1 MHEIL
6 QLTSDALIS
15 LFSLRS
21 LGTSTNLLLVSCHI
35 AVAVL
40 IVPVYINLK
49 RFILCYISLNTIFIP
64 IYLLLICLPT
74 REVHEVNSKTSYRTK
89 SLANYFLLTM
99 QLFKRESL
107 IFLIIVGVGINGE
120 EVFSSK

>member
-21 LGTSTNLLLVSCHI
+21 LGTSTNLLLVSCYI
-35 AVAVL
+35 AVAAL
-40 IVPVYINLK
+40 IAPVYINLK
-49 RFILCYISLNTIFIP
+49 RYILSYISLNTIFIP
-64 IYLLLICLPT
+64 IYLLLICLPK
-74 REVHEVNSKTSYRTK
+74 REVHEVNSKISYRTK